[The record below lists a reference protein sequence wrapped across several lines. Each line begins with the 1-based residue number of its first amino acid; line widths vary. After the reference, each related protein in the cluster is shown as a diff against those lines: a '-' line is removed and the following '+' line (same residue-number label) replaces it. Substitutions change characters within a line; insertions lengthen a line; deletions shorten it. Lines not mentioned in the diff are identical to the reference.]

1 LIDQQR
7 TLVPTLVAGGGREH
21 AGERGEE
28 LIVGGLE
35 REVQLPADGVAF
47 LLHLHV
53 LGAAAAAR
61 PAARGAHRRPP
72 DQRPLAAAVPPAARR
87 AVIEERQ
94 RRRLRCLLERFREPS
109 LPGARSTRVVVVRR
123 GAAQLVDRG
132 EVVAM
137 VDRHGNGVVRARRR
151 QPELQ
156 LHAVTLLA
164 AADVFLT
171 GKMRAFDA
179 LSVC

>member
-1 LIDQQR
+1 M
-7 TLVPTLVAGGGREH
+7 VPTFVAAGGREH

-28 LIVGGLE
+28 LVVGGVE
-35 REVQLPADGVAF
+35 RQVHLPADGVAF

-53 LGAAAAAR
+53 LGAADTAC

-72 DQRPLAAAVPPAARR
+72 DQRPLAAAAVRPAARR

-94 RRRLRCLLERFREPS
+94 RCRRRRRCLLERFRERS
-109 LPGARSTRVVVVRR
+109 LPGARSTRVVVVVRR
-123 GAAQLVDRG
+123 GAAQLVFGG
-132 EVVAM
+132 EV
-137 VDRHGNGVVRARRR
+137 VDRHGNGVTRARRR

-164 AADVFLT
+164 AADVFLA
-171 GKMRAFDA
+171 GKAASFRCSLCF
-179 LSVC
+179 LLE